1 MTLQQL
7 KYYCAVY
14 ECRNITKAARKNF
27 VTQPAVTA
35 AIRELEK
42 EYAVRLIDKDG
53 KHIRITKDGD
63 RFYEYASQMLT
74 HAQEFD
80 DQVQDMVSHSRSL
93 RLGLTKS
100 AGSSVYMEY
109 LSGSSEEYP
118 DMEFKLVVGST
129 SELLESLRERKLDA
143 ALILNHGNVSI
154 DNFEWAEL
162 RTTEMLYCV
171 SAIHPLA
178 RANRLTVPM
187 IANEKMVSTKH
198 DNCRTEALKQ
208 LFLQYGCEAGPQV
221 IWRFDQQSTAMKM
234 VAFNLA
240 TGYFPADGIRQ
251 YDGIVGKL
259 LEGDKPIPICAV
271 WTKDAWKQ
279 EHVQQFIKG
288 IVKFYEA
295 AQ

>member
-53 KHIRITKDGD
+53 KHIRITKAGD

-74 HAQEFD
+74 HAREFD
-80 DQVQDMVSHSRSL
+80 DQVQNMASHSRIL

-109 LSGSSEEYP
+109 LSSRSENYL
-118 DMEFKLVVGST
+118 DVEFKLTVGST
-129 SELLESLRERKLDA
+129 SELLESIRDRKLDA
-143 ALILNHGNVSI
+143 ALILNHGNAPI
-154 DNFEWAEL
+154 DDFEWAEL

-171 SAIHPLA
+171 STIHPLA
-178 RANRLTVPM
+178 RADRLTVPM
-187 IANEKMVSTKH
+187 IVNEKMVSTKH
-198 DNCRTEALKQ
+198 DVCKTEALKQ
-208 LFLQYGCEAGPQV
+208 LFLQYGCESGPQV
-221 IWRFDQQSTAMKM
+221 TWRFDQQSTAMKM

-240 TGYFPADGIRQ
+240 TGYFPADGICQ

-288 IVKFYEA
+288 IVKFYGA